1 MSARLPAIL
10 LAAALLAGC
19 AATDRGAAPENPAT
33 LDSRESFS
41 DSRTRVGRVI
51 RVEQG
56 EHADWV
62 LLDAGYER
70 NVRTG
75 MNITVRRQ
83 GKAIA
88 SLVVAETTARTAAAL
103 ILDLTPNQ
111 TVQAGDS
118 AHITTN

>member
-1 MSARLPAIL
+1 MLARLPVLL

-19 AATDRGAAPENPAT
+19 AAKSPQAAPESASP
-33 LDSRESFS
+33 ESFDPS
-41 DSRTRVGRVI
+41 LDARVRVGRVL

-56 EHADWV
+56 EQADWV
-62 LLDAGYER
+62 LLDAGFER
-70 NVRTG
+70 NLRPG

-83 GKAIA
+83 GKVIA
-88 SLVVAETTARTAAAL
+88 SLVVAETTAETAAAL
-103 ILDLTPNQ
+103 ILDLNPNQ